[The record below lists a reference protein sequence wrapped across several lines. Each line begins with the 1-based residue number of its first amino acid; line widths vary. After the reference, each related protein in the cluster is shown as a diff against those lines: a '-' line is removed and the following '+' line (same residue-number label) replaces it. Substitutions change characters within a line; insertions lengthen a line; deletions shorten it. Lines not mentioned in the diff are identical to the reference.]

1 MTDESAALAAAVI
14 AHIEH
19 LREVSFNEEACE
31 DALTAALLLIEIYES
46 ILQSHNVIEFIDGD
60 RVN

>member
-19 LREVSFNEEACE
+19 LREVAFNEEACE
-31 DALTAALLLIEIYES
+31 DALKAALLLIEVYET
-46 ILQSHNVIEFIDGD
+46 ILQKHNVIAFIDED